1 MKRIRSKS
9 LKVIFIIVAVIVLFI
24 IVSFIRHKICSFRER
39 KLLTPLGK
47 IVEVNGHNMS
57 VYTEGEGDKTLVFL
71 SGGGTCSPILDFKSL
86 YSLLS
91 NEYKIA
97 VVEKFGYGFSDVVD
111 EQRDIDTMLS
121 ETRMALEKAGIEG
134 PYVLCPHSMSGLEAL
149 YWAQKY
155 PEEVEAVIGLDMAVP
170 AYYDEMRISIPITKL
185 GQYGAALGITRWI
198 PSLAE
203 SDAIKVGTLSEEE
216 KEIYR
221 AVFYQRTATVTMI
234 DEVKAVKDNA
244 KTVKENG
251 VPQVPMLLFISNGS
265 GGTGFTEETW
275 RRIPKE
281 YIAGCDNESYIEL
294 DCPHYVHDY
303 EYEKISEEIR
313 NLLKK
318 DVLIT
323 RVMGLCGE

>member
-1 MKRIRSKS
+1 MKRIRSKF

-24 IVSFIRHKICSFRER
+24 IVSFVRHKICSFRER

-47 IVEVNGHNMS
+47 LVEVNGHNMS

-91 NEYKIA
+91 NEYKIV

-155 PEEVEAVIGLDMAVP
+155 PEEVEAIIGLDMAVP
-170 AYYDEMRISIPITKL
+170 AYYDEMHISMPITKL
-185 GQYGAALGITRWI
+185 GQYGAVLGITRWI
-198 PSLAE
+198 PGLAE
-203 SDAIKVGTLSEEE
+203 SDAIKAGTLSEEE

-281 YIAGCDNESYIEL
+281 YIVGYDNASYIEL

-318 DVLIT
+318 
-323 RVMGLCGE
+323 MY

>member
-1 MKRIRSKS
+1 MKKIGSKF
-9 LKVIFIIVAVIVLFI
+9 LRVIFIIVAVIVLFL

-198 PSLAE
+198 PGLAE
-203 SDAIKVGTLSEEE
+203 SDAIKAGTLSEEE

-281 YIAGCDNESYIEL
+281 YIAGCDNTSYIEL

-318 DVLIT
+318 
-323 RVMGLCGE
+323 MY

>member
-1 MKRIRSKS
+1 MKKIGSKF

-24 IVSFIRHKICSFRER
+24 IVSFVRHKICSFRER

-47 IVEVNGHNMS
+47 LVEVNGHNMS

-91 NEYKIA
+91 NEYKIV

-121 ETRMALEKAGIEG
+121 ETRMALEKAEIEG

-155 PEEVEAVIGLDMAVP
+155 PEEVEAIIGLDMAVP
-170 AYYDEMRISIPITKL
+170 AYYDEMHISIPITKL

-198 PSLAE
+198 PGLAE
-203 SDAIKVGTLSEEE
+203 SDAIKAGTLSEEE

-234 DEVKAVKDNA
+234 DEEKAVKDNA

-281 YIAGCDNESYIEL
+281 YIAGCDNASYIEL

-318 DVLIT
+318 
-323 RVMGLCGE
+323 MY